1 MPLVYRESL
10 PVEAPKGTVLCL
22 HGYPESSYMWR
33 HLLETVADAGWQAV
47 APDLPGY
54 GDSPYAGS
62 GTWQAPVDAVD
73 AFHREQDLGEVVLVV
88 HDWGGLIGLR
98 WACEHPELVR
108 AMVISNTGF
117 FSDGKW
123 HGMAQALRTPSQ
135 GKSWSTLLTARDF
148 GGMLRAVSPNLDDR
162 SIDEYFK
169 AYGSPERRRGQL
181 GSTAPASSPSWRTTT
196 SRRSGRPRLILWGE
210 DDPFAPVAGAHRFA
224 KELPD
229 TELVVVG
236 GAKHFVFDD
245 EPESLL
251 GRGPRVPGAGLMTRR
266 AIASWLMDMDG
277 VLVHEERRDP
287 GADRIHRPRCA
298 TGRPL
303 PGVDQQLH
311 LHPAR
316 PERAPTRERAGRAR
330 GIDLDQRRWRPRGS
344 STTSAPAARRSS
356 SARPA

>member
-10 PVEAPKGTVLCL
+10 PVQAPKGTVLCL

-62 GTWQAPVDAVD
+62 GTWQAHVDAVD
-73 AFHREQDLGEVVLVV
+73 TFHREQELGEVVLVV

-98 WACEHPELVR
+98 WACEHPDLIR
-108 AMVISNTGF
+108 ALVISNTGF
-117 FSDGKW
+117 FPDGKW
-123 HGMAQALRTPSQ
+123 HGMAQALRTPGQ
-135 GKSWSTLLTARDF
+135 GEEIVDGIDRDGF
-148 GGMLRAVSPNLDDR
+148 GGMLRAVSPGLDDR

-181 GSTAPASSPSWRTTT
+181 ELYRSGEFSELEDYDLAAVGAPA
-196 SRRSGRPRLILWGE
+196 LILWGE

-229 TELVVVG
+229 TELVVVA

-245 EPESLL
+245 EPE
-251 GRGPRVPGAGLMTRR
+251 A
-266 AIASWLMDMDG
+266 
-277 VLVHEERRDP
+277 
-287 GADRIHRPRCA
+287 C
-298 TGRPL
+298 
-303 PGVDQQLH
+303 
-311 LHPAR
+311 
-316 PERAPTRERAGRAR
+316 
-330 GIDLDQRRWRPRGS
+330 
-344 STTSAPAARRSS
+344 S
-356 SARPA
+356 SAVRSFLDRV

>member
-62 GTWQAPVDAVD
+62 GAWQAHIDAVD
-73 AFHREQDLGEVVLVV
+73 AFHREQELGEVVLVV

-98 WACEHPELVR
+98 WACEHPELIR

-117 FSDGKW
+117 FPDGKW
-123 HGMAQALRTPSQ
+123 HGMAQALRTSGQ
-135 GKSWSTLLTARDF
+135 GEDLVDAIDREGF

-181 GSTAPASSPSWRTTT
+181 ELYRSGEFAELEDYDLVAVGAPA
-196 SRRSGRPRLILWGE
+196 LILWGE

-229 TELVVVG
+229 AELVVVG

-245 EPESLL
+245 EPEACSASVRAFLE
-251 GRGPRVPGAGLMTRR
+251 RV
-266 AIASWLMDMDG
+266 
-277 VLVHEERRDP
+277 
-287 GADRIHRPRCA
+287 
-298 TGRPL
+298 
-303 PGVDQQLH
+303 
-311 LHPAR
+311 
-316 PERAPTRERAGRAR
+316 
-330 GIDLDQRRWRPRGS
+330 
-344 STTSAPAARRSS
+344 
-356 SARPA
+356 

>member
-22 HGYPESSYMWR
+22 HGYPESSFMWR

-62 GTWQAPVDAVD
+62 GTWQSHVDAVD
-73 AFHREQDLGEVVLVV
+73 AFHREQELGEVVLVV

-98 WACEHPELVR
+98 WACEHPELIR

-117 FSDGKW
+117 FPDGRW
-123 HGMAQALRTPSQ
+123 HGMAQALRTP
-135 GKSWSTLLTARDF
+135 GKGEEMVGAIDRAGF
-148 GGMLRAVSPNLDDR
+148 GGMLRAVSPSLDDR
-162 SIDEYFK
+162 SLDEYFK

-181 GSTAPASSPSWRTTT
+181 ELYRSGELSELADYDLAAVGAPA
-196 SRRSGRPRLILWGE
+196 LILWGE

-229 TELVVVG
+229 AELVVIG

-245 EPESLL
+245 EPQACSAAVRAFLE
-251 GRGPRVPGAGLMTRR
+251 RV
-266 AIASWLMDMDG
+266 
-277 VLVHEERRDP
+277 
-287 GADRIHRPRCA
+287 
-298 TGRPL
+298 
-303 PGVDQQLH
+303 
-311 LHPAR
+311 
-316 PERAPTRERAGRAR
+316 
-330 GIDLDQRRWRPRGS
+330 
-344 STTSAPAARRSS
+344 
-356 SARPA
+356 

>member
-62 GTWQAPVDAVD
+62 GSWQAHVDAVD
-73 AFHREQDLGEVVLVV
+73 AFHREQELGEVVLVV

-98 WACEHPELVR
+98 WACEHPELIR

-117 FSDGKW
+117 FADGKW
-123 HGMAQALRTPSQ
+123 HGMAQALRTPGQ
-135 GKSWSTLLTARDF
+135 GEELVDGLDRAAF
-148 GGMLRAVSPNLDDR
+148 GGMLRAVSPALDDR

-181 GSTAPASSPSWRTTT
+181 ELYRSGEFSELEDYDLPAVGAPA
-196 SRRSGRPRLILWGE
+196 LILWGE

-224 KELPD
+224 AELPD
-229 TELVVVG
+229 SELVVIG

-245 EPESLL
+245 EPETCSAAV
-251 GRGPRVPGAGLMTRR
+251 RGFL
-266 AIASWLMDMDG
+266 
-277 VLVHEERRDP
+277 ER
-287 GADRIHRPRCA
+287 I
-298 TGRPL
+298 
-303 PGVDQQLH
+303 
-311 LHPAR
+311 
-316 PERAPTRERAGRAR
+316 
-330 GIDLDQRRWRPRGS
+330 
-344 STTSAPAARRSS
+344 
-356 SARPA
+356 

>member
-33 HLLETVADAGWQAV
+33 HLLETVADTGWQAV

-62 GTWQAPVDAVD
+62 GTWQAHVDAVD
-73 AFHREQDLGEVVLVV
+73 AFHREQELGEVVLVV

-98 WACEHPELVR
+98 WACEHPELIR

-123 HGMAQALRTPSQ
+123 HGMAQALRTPGQ
-135 GKSWSTLLTARDF
+135 GEEIVDGIDRDGF
-148 GGMLRAVSPNLDDR
+148 GGMLRAVSANLDDR

-181 GSTAPASSPSWRTTT
+181 ELYRSGEFSELEDYDLAAVGAPA
-196 SRRSGRPRLILWGE
+196 LILWGE

-245 EPESLL
+245 EPEACSAAVRAFLE
-251 GRGPRVPGAGLMTRR
+251 RV
-266 AIASWLMDMDG
+266 
-277 VLVHEERRDP
+277 
-287 GADRIHRPRCA
+287 
-298 TGRPL
+298 
-303 PGVDQQLH
+303 
-311 LHPAR
+311 
-316 PERAPTRERAGRAR
+316 
-330 GIDLDQRRWRPRGS
+330 
-344 STTSAPAARRSS
+344 
-356 SARPA
+356 